1 MKIFSFV
8 LWFCFLTDRS
18 HKYYFQML
26 LHLFPRSV
34 MTRNFTNLANCQII
48 CISPVSREKHAGL
61 RAGVLLGGLALIKSA
76 SARTFLR
83 LQSRSR
89 LLSLV
94 SGLFPPSPST
104 LSVLRNSL
112 ITNPGTALSAL
123 VTAAVPVRSERQQRH
138 FSSTF
143 SAAATWCARVAPSP
157 PGANPR
163 LPPV

>member
-1 MKIFSFV
+1 MFCGSVFV
-8 LWFCFLTDRS
+8 LIGHTS
-18 HKYYFQML
+18 IISKML
-26 LHLFPRSV
+26 LHLFPRRV
-34 MTRNFTNLANCQII
+34 MTRNVTNLANCQII

-76 SARTFLR
+76 PARTFLR

-94 SGLFPPSPST
+94 SGSFPPSPS
-104 LSVLRNSL
+104 LPPSVCWETARSL
-112 ITNPGTALSAL
+112 IRGTALAAL
-123 VTAAVPVRSERQQRH
+123 VAAAVPVRSERQQRH

>member
-1 MKIFSFV
+1 MFRGSVSLLIGHTSIISK
-8 LWFCFLTDRS
+8 
-18 HKYYFQML
+18 ML

-34 MTRNFTNLANCQII
+34 ITRNFTNSANCQII
-48 CISPVSREKHAGL
+48 CISPVSREKQAG
-61 RAGVLLGGLALIKSA
+61 LLGGLALIKSA

-112 ITNPGTALSAL
+112 ITDPGTALAAL
-123 VTAAVPVRSERQQRH
+123 VAAAAAVPVRSERQQRH
-138 FSSTF
+138 FSSAF